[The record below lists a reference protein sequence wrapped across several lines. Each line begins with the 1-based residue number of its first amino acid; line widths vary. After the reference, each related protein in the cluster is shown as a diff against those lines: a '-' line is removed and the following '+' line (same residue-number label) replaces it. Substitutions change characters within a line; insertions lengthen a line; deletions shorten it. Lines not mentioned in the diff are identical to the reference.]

1 MTLSYENYEKLKNI
15 YLNNDNTSSLFS
27 KTELKNVITLLTTI
41 PYYKNLL
48 LKRGYLCLKK
58 ICLNMSIKIFPPQ
71 TKVKR
76 YNKERTK
83 YYHLLYGNIEEFIDN
98 SGRSALKSDL
108 TLTECCY
115 AKFNFNNYIELT
127 NEDIKIVYKKFE
139 NKLKTFYPFVHL
151 LENDYLKL
159 FLSYDELDYILDDI
173 VYKENDEVDGIYL
186 ILEGDFEIYKRII
199 KKDISI
205 HLDKVERSIKYLKR
219 ENNYLNH
226 LLNTNY
232 ISRNSRNNHLNN
244 QINNNSKVLFFS
256 NNDISNVKV
265 RIKYI
270 IFIY

>member
-1 MTLSYENYEKLKNI
+1 M
-15 YLNNDNTSSLFS
+15 
-27 KTELKNVITLLTTI
+27 
-41 PYYKNLL
+41 
-48 LKRGYLCLKK
+48 
-58 ICLNMSIKIFPPQ
+58 
-71 TKVKR
+71 
-76 YNKERTK
+76 
-83 YYHLLYGNIEEFIDN
+83 
-98 SGRSALKSDL
+98 
-108 TLTECCY
+108 
-115 AKFNFNNYIELT
+115 
-127 NEDIKIVYKKFE
+127 
-139 NKLKTFYPFVHL
+139 
-151 LENDYLKL
+151 
-159 FLSYDELDYILDDI
+159 DDI

-270 IFIY
+270 I

>member
-1 MTLSYENYEKLKNI
+1 MSLKFEDFEKLRSIYIKNSNNPNLFTRVELQTVMTIMKNI
-15 YLNNDNTSSLFS
+15 PF
-27 KTELKNVITLLTTI
+27 
-41 PYYKNLL
+41 YKQLQEQ
-48 LKRGYLCLKK
+48 RGYVCLKEL
-58 ICLNMSIKIFPPQ
+58 CLNMKLKYFYANSI
-71 TKVKR
+71 VKR

-83 YYHLLYGNIEEFIDN
+83 YYHLLYGNIEEFVDN

-270 IFIY
+270 I